1 MSETPIIVISSS
13 VPQVG
18 KTTLALNLAAA
29 LWNDNYHV
37 YLFAPDNPEV
47 HNFIK
52 MRKQFCQ
59 EHQIDLPMPTLLPD
73 IKEPDKF
80 PAKSVII
87 ADIPTS
93 GASAYADIFAK
104 AHTLISVG
112 TNISHLQWEFKHPY
126 MELIWNAK
134 KSIASR
140 GIKYLNWIAVMNMSQ
155 TNDTA
160 SSKLTE
166 MSRRFGYRVASPLQY
181 REAFCHISEG
191 YCAADMLH
199 SPVFAMSLNDVYA
212 RREILTLTDF
222 LWQHK

>member
-1 MSETPIIVISSS
+1 MSGPPIIVISSS

-37 YLFAPDNPEV
+37 HLFSPNNHEV

-59 EHQIDLPMPTLLPD
+59 EHQIDLLMPTLLSG
-73 IKEPDKF
+73 IKEADTFPD
-80 PAKSVII
+80 KSVII

-93 GASAYADIFAK
+93 GASDYADIFAQ
-104 AHTLISVG
+104 AHTLISIG
-112 TNISHLQWEFKHPY
+112 TNINHLQWEFNHPY
-126 MELIWNAK
+126 MGLIWNAK

-140 GIKYLNWIAVMNMSQ
+140 GIKYLNWIAVMNMSKTDE
-155 TNDTA
+155 TNI
-160 SSKLTE
+160 SKLSE
-166 MSRRFGYRVASPLQY
+166 MSRRFGYRVASPLKY
-181 REAFCHISEG
+181 REAFCHISRG
-191 YCAADMLH
+191 YCAADMVR
-199 SPVFAMSLNDVYA
+199 SPIFAMSMNDVYA

>member
-13 VPQVG
+13 VPKVG

-104 AHTLISVG
+104 LTPLSALVQISVICNG
-112 TNISHLQWEFKHPY
+112 NLSTIY
-126 MELIWNAK
+126 GA
-134 KSIASR
+134 
-140 GIKYLNWIAVMNMSQ
+140 YLECQKV
-155 TNDTA
+155 DC
-160 SSKLTE
+160 LT
-166 MSRRFGYRVASPLQY
+166 RYKVP
-181 REAFCHISEG
+181 
-191 YCAADMLH
+191 
-199 SPVFAMSLNDVYA
+199 
-212 RREILTLTDF
+212 
-222 LWQHK
+222 